1 MHIYDCKHFRKMKF
15 SSPIT
20 LTKYIPKY
28 AHLVIIFGT
37 CISSTNSKYEKYFE
51 YSEKEEK

>member
-1 MHIYDCKHFRKMKF
+1 MHIYGCKHFRKLKR

-28 AHLVIIFGT
+28 AHLGIIFGKY
-37 CISSTNSKYEKYFE
+37 ISSTNSKYEKYFE